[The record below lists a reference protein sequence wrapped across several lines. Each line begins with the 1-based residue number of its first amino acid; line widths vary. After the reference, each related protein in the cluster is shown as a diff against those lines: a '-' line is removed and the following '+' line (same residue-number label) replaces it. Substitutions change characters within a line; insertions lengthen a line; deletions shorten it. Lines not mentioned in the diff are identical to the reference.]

1 MWLVKENTLNLI
13 QSKEKM
19 LIIVLKNILL
29 NWWIIVLLV
38 KQWKI

>member
-13 QSKEKM
+13 QAKEKM

>member
-1 MWLVKENTLNLI
+1 MWLVKENTLNSI
-13 QSKEKM
+13 QAKEKM